1 MARVSEDTIANR
13 ILEIAQSLDYVA
25 TIEPEREPFR
35 LFGWFRARQFRPDI
49 RVNNGSRSAIV
60 VVKSRPIMVYDVF
73 LTDQVRGEKGTQAL
87 MCVPDTIFPQ
97 IRESARQYAEEL
109 DVRLCSLSDA
119 GQELQA
125 LLN

>member
-1 MARVSEDTIANR
+1 MTRMSENTIANR
-13 ILEIAQSLDYVA
+13 IVEIAQSLDYVA
-25 TIEPEREPFR
+25 TLEPEREPFR
-35 LFGWFRARQFRPDI
+35 LFGWFRERKFRPDV
-49 RVNNGSRSAIV
+49 RVQNGTRAAIV
-60 VVKSRPIMVYDVF
+60 VVKSRPVMVYDVF
-73 LTDQVRGEKGTQAL
+73 LTDQVRGQKGTQAL

-125 LLN
+125 LLK

>member
-1 MARVSEDTIANR
+1 MTRISENTLANR
-13 ILEIAQSLDYVA
+13 IVEIAQSLDYTA

-35 LFGWFRARQFRPDI
+35 LFGWFRERKFRPDV
-49 RVNNGSRSAIV
+49 RVQNGSRSAIV
-60 VVKSRPIMVYDVF
+60 VVKSRPVMVYDVF
-73 LTDQVRGEKGTQAL
+73 LTNQVRGKKGTAAL

-125 LLN
+125 SLE